1 MQPVNREPDVVV
13 APPSVLAERWA
24 AHVTAA
30 ARAAVADR
38 GRYSLA
44 IPGGSV
50 AARFLPA
57 MVGADIAWEH
67 VELLFCDERCVPP
80 DNPDSNFGAADRLLL
95 SALGERRPR
104 VHRMRGE
111 DPDPKIAARD
121 YADTL
126 RSVLGSPP
134 VLDTALLGVGEDG
147 HVASLFPG
155 HPAIS
160 ATDRDVIV
168 ETSAPKPP
176 ARRLTLSLG
185 VLASARAVV
194 VAAFGDAKAAALAD
208 ALENPGSE
216 LPLARL
222 LGRAR
227 RASVFL
233 DEHAAS
239 RLRNTGSRS

>member
-1 MQPVNREPDVVV
+1 MRPVNREPDVVV

-24 AHVTAA
+24 AHCAA
-30 ARAAVADR
+30 AASEAIRER

-50 AARFLPA
+50 AARFLPT
-57 MVGADIAWEH
+57 MVGADIPWEH
-67 VELLFCDERCVPP
+67 VDLFFCDERCVPP

-95 SALGERRPR
+95 SELGKRGPR

-111 DPDPKIAARD
+111 DPEPKIAARD
-121 YADTL
+121 YADAL

-134 VLDTALLGVGEDG
+134 VLEMALLGVGEDG

-160 ATDRDVIV
+160 ATDREVLV

-194 VAAFGDAKAAALAD
+194 IAAFGVAKAAAIRE
-208 ALENPGSE
+208 ALRSTGSAS
-216 LPLARL
+216 PLARL
-222 LGRAR
+222 VRSAAR
-227 RASVFL
+227 VTLML
-233 DEHAAS
+233 DEGAAS
-239 RLRNTGSRS
+239 GLDA